1 MTDEFRFKNEKKY
14 WWHSSCGRIEFELKQ
29 STVDAICHSGRN
41 DGAVEHES
49 NEDYLK
55 AIFAGIDPMILREVI
70 EQTFPD
76 ITESELND
84 HESNLERML
93 WMASWDIFD
102 GLMDDDFMGEKH
114 V

>member
-14 WWHSSCGRIEFELKQ
+14 WWSSPYGLIEFELKQ
-29 STVDAICHSGRN
+29 STVDSICHSGSN
-41 DGAVEHES
+41 DDAVEHES

-55 AIFAGIDPMILREVI
+55 AIFAGIDPTLLREVI
-70 EQTFPD
+70 ELTFPD

-93 WMASWDIFD
+93 WNASWDIFD
-102 GLMDDDFMGEKH
+102 SEEYNLNFEECEL
-114 V
+114 

>member
-1 MTDEFRFKNEKKY
+1 MMTDEFRFKNEKKY

-29 STVDAICHSGRN
+29 STVDSICHSGSN
-41 DGAVEHES
+41 DDSVEHES

-70 EQTFPD
+70 GEMIAD
-76 ITESELND
+76 ITETELND

-102 GLMDDDFMGEKH
+102 EKFDGGEL
-114 V
+114 

>member
-1 MTDEFRFKNEKKY
+1 MEDKKY
-14 WWHSSCGRIEFELKQ
+14 WCSSCGRIEFELKQ
-29 STVDAICHSGRN
+29 STVDAICHSGSN
-41 DGAVEHES
+41 DDAVEHES

-76 ITESELND
+76 ITESELNA

-102 GLMDDDFMGEKH
+102 GLFDGSES
-114 V
+114 

>member
-1 MTDEFRFKNEKKY
+1 MEDKKH
-14 WWHSSCGRIEFELKQ
+14 WWSSSCGRIEFELKE
-29 STVDAICHSGRN
+29 STVDAICHGGSN
-41 DGAVEHES
+41 DHAVEHES

-55 AIFAGIDPMILREVI
+55 AIFAGIDPMILRGVI

-93 WMASWDIFD
+93 WSASWEIFD
-102 GLMDDDFMGEKH
+102 GQFDGSEL
-114 V
+114 

>member
-1 MTDEFRFKNEKKY
+1 MEDKKY
-14 WWHSSCGRIEFELKQ
+14 WCSSCGRIEFELKQ

-41 DGAVEHES
+41 DDSVAHER

-55 AIFAGIDPMILREVI
+55 DIFAGIDPMILREVI
-70 EQTFPD
+70 GEMFAD

-102 GLMDDDFMGEKH
+102 GLFEGSES
-114 V
+114 